1 MEYHDM
7 PSMRYGKVEAVIDL
21 YVKRQEFGGSGRID
35 ASHSAIS
42 PSGNGLANLKLYH
55 SKSEFSFL
63 GKWELSSFFRIYEE
77 NGYL

>member
-55 SKSEFSFL
+55 SKSEFSF
-63 GKWELSSFFRIYEE
+63 GEMGIIIVFRIYEE